1 MTQIF
6 RGAETAGFLTQTLQQ
21 QCAQLREQGCLP
33 RLAIL
38 RVGAR
43 EDDLA
48 YERGAVKRCQTVGVD
63 VRRIILPE
71 QTTQDTLLKELQTL
85 NNDPSVHGILLFRPL
100 PKHLDDRTIR
110 QAILPEKDMD
120 GITDGSMA
128 AVYAGMDNGYP
139 PCTAAACVELL
150 KYYKIP
156 ISGKRVVVIGRSLVI
171 GKPVSLLLLAENATV
186 TICHSRSENLP
197 AICRSA
203 DILVAAAGK
212 AGLIGA
218 EHVHSEQIILDVGI
232 HVTPEGTLCGDV
244 RFAEVNGRVKSITP
258 VPGGVGAVTST
269 ILAGHVISAARR
281 KLPAAA
287 ALG

>member
-6 RGAETAGFLTQTLQQ
+6 RGSETAGFLTQSLRR
-21 QCAQLREQGCLP
+21 QCAQLRERGCLP

-48 YERGAVKRCQTVGVD
+48 YERGAVKRCQAVGVD
-63 VRRIILPE
+63 VRRINLPE
-71 QTTQDTLLKELQTL
+71 QTTQDTLLHELQAL
-85 NNDPSVHGILLFRPL
+85 NNDSSVHGILLFRPL

-156 ISGKRVVVIGRSLVI
+156 ISGKHVVVIGRSLVI

-186 TICHSRSENLP
+186 TICHSRSEDLP
-197 AICRSA
+197 AICRGA
-203 DILVAAAGK
+203 DILVVAAGK

-218 EHVHSEQIILDVGI
+218 EHVHSEQVVLDVGI

-244 RFAEVNGRVKSITP
+244 RFEEVNGRVKSITP